1 MNGIAIIVPGADYSH
16 EGLGRVTLLE
26 DTVLESLSITGVSEI
41 TGRVVQMVVAYVP
54 ALTSDRDVVWSI
66 TSGGQ
71 YASINSSTGELT
83 ILSGANSSAVTV
95 HVESTNDSSIYAE
108 KQLTL
113 TYQES
118 LLELEISGESVVSG
132 KTASYS
138 LAYLYDGVETSDQQ
152 YKGCTWE
159 VVSGPAT
166 IKSQDA
172 DGCVLQLDST
182 ADNSTIVLRAS
193 STVEQGVQATKTI
206 TATYVGNNIV
216 WTTGIKFVQG
226 DGTWKTQGSGGHYV
240 ERDVVAG
247 NTYTLCYDGNP
258 FPINQLNFLDSNGD
272 HVTTVVQNILT
283 TSFTVPAGATKAV
296 ISIYDMQYAYNVS
309 NLYDWSLFTLEDGAL
324 YSNAATGYDVN
335 SMLLGFVRDT
345 GQLQYS
351 ATWRTV
357 CITLRRGKTVTC
369 TGSFYVARK
378 DGGNLSPAST
388 PGWQDNYVLTASVD
402 GTQIF
407 VSKQNIETEDFVTY
421 LSTNITL
428 S

>member
-66 TSGGQ
+66 TSGSQ

-152 YKGCTWE
+152 YKGCIWE

-172 DGCVLQLDST
+172 DGCVLQLDVT

-258 FPINQLNFLDSNGD
+258 FPISHLNFLDSNGD
-272 HVTTVVQNILT
+272 HVTTVVQNLMT

-296 ISIYDMQYAYNVS
+296 ICLYNDRYTNNIDS
-309 NLYDWSLFTLEDGAL
+309 LLDWSLFSLEDGAL
-324 YSNAATGYDVN
+324 YSNELAGYNANAMMEGYTNANGAISTG
-335 SMLLGFVRDT
+335 S
-345 GQLQYS
+345 
-351 ATWRTV
+351 WKTV

-369 TGSFYVARK
+369 SGSYYIARR
-378 DGGNLSPAST
+378 DGGNLSLAST

-402 GTQIF
+402 GTQIYA
-407 VSKQNIETEDFVTY
+407 SKQNVDTETFTTY
-421 LSTNITL
+421 VATNISL